1 MARSLMVAM
10 MCAVAAG
17 LFAAPAESC
26 SCAGFSSTPDALQ
39 STRTVVFLGTV
50 ESIEPPRVRCTWSTD
65 GMGSC
70 VAGGGPTG
78 VTFSVTTMFRGPALQ
93 QIALKGDGSNCDYA
107 FELHHSYLVY
117 AYARDNDMMEASKC
131 SRTRPL
137 AAATEDL
144 KYLEGLRD
152 GRAQVVIHGEV
163 LRRGLDKDGQFQ
175 LYGWPK
181 PCELQVFAMSQGVLF
196 STATDPSGAYQIVL
210 PPGSIQIWVEQA
222 GERLSTTDTLVLEN
236 GTSRQHAM
244 RVDLPAPL

>member
-26 SCAGFSSTPDALQ
+26 SCAGFSSTPDALR

-50 ESIEPPRVRCTWSTD
+50 ASIE
-65 GMGSC
+65 
-70 VAGGGPTG
+70 PTG

-93 QIALKGDGSNCDYA
+93 QIALKGDVSNCDYA
-107 FELHHSYLVY
+107 FELHQPYLVY
-117 AYARDNDMMEASKC
+117 AYARDNEMMEASKC

-196 STATDPSGAYQIVL
+196 STATDSSGAYQIVL

-222 GERLSTTDTLVLEN
+222 GERVSTTDTLVLEN